1 MEPAS
6 LPLLLCIR
14 DLLFASK
21 VTATA
26 RANNIP
32 FRGVRDFSRLLETPA
47 EHLVIDLNA
56 PGAVEAAA
64 AWRAKFGGKVT
75 GFVAHV
81 AGPVIA
87 AAREAGLDRVL
98 SNGAFTAR
106 IDSILR
112 GDAIVDE
119 PSISADQ

>member
-1 MEPAS
+1 METEP
-6 LPLLLCIR
+6 PLLLCIR

-26 RANNIP
+26 RAAGIA
-32 FRGVRDFSRLLETPA
+32 FQGVRDFGRLLDTPA
-47 EHLVIDLNA
+47 AHLVIDLNP

-81 AGPVIA
+81 AGPTIA

-98 SNGAFTAR
+98 SNGAFSAR
-106 IDSILR
+106 IENLLR
-112 GDAIVDE
+112 GEAIDD
-119 PSISADQ
+119 PPAISDL